1 MSTDEFHTISELGRY
16 SKDFDF
22 KKTVTDFFW
31 AIVSSSDNYKE
42 ELVLSCIT
50 KFAEMVKYWDMSV
63 KH

>member
-1 MSTDEFHTISELGRY
+1 MSIDEFHTISELGRY

-42 ELVLSCIT
+42 ELV
-50 KFAEMVKYWDMSV
+50 
-63 KH
+63 